1 MYVKGD
7 EVIMTGLYTAFVCG
21 VSSSVPV
28 LLDRVVVS
36 GRCEWSFVG
45 VGERTPEGI
54 EAAAA
59 QFAEVWECWEAEG
72 LGVGLRG
79 SVVGGDDG

>member
-7 EVIMTGLYTAFVCG
+7 KVIMTELYTAFVCG
-21 VSSSVPV
+21 VMSSSVPV

-59 QFAEVWECWEAEG
+59 QFAKVWKC
-72 LGVGLRG
+72 
-79 SVVGGDDG
+79 

>member
-21 VSSSVPV
+21 VVSSVSV

-36 GRCEWSFVG
+36 GRCGWSFVG
-45 VGERTPEGI
+45 MGERTPEGI
-54 EAAAA
+54 KTVVV
-59 QFAEVWECWEAEG
+59 QFVEVWE
-72 LGVGLRG
+72 
-79 SVVGGDDG
+79 